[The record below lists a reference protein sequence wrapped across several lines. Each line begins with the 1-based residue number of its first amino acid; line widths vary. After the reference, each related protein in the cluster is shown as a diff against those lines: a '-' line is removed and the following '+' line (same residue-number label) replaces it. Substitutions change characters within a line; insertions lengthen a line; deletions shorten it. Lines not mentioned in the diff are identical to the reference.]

1 MQDRS
6 AVADAVTRACSAS
19 AGTVQALA
27 EEVGVSYAA
36 LCSWSRER
44 RHPPGQRLAKLAEV
58 LDSRAERLQQIAAE
72 LRDLAGHTAATAAPG
87 SAATPLAAPSA
98 PLGITAARDQR
109 TEAGSRSSRPW
120 AQGLPDHTRT
130 RDRAA
135 AAPQLVDAQG

>member
-44 RHPPGQRLAKLAEV
+44 RHPPAQRLAKLAEV

-72 LRDLAGHTAATAAPG
+72 LRELAGHPAPATASESGAPSRTAA
-87 SAATPLAAPSA
+87 SA
-98 PLGITAARDQR
+98 PLGITVRDQR
-109 TEAGSRSSRPW
+109 TEAGSRSPRPW

-135 AAPQLVDAQG
+135 APPQLVDAQG